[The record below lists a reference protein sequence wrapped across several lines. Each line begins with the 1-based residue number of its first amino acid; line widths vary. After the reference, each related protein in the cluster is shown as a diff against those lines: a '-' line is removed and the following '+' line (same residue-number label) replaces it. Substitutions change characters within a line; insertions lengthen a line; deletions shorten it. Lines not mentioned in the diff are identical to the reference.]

1 MRQTVR
7 VRRAAMAGLA
17 LALLA
22 AGAGCTKTHVY
33 YMAEKA
39 DSYVLTRTFDTRV
52 PWDSL
57 ILVQNADGVNLVIH
71 PYEPAEGEGK
81 VYLAV
86 DDRSKGVKFYPE
98 EVVLVDPD
106 GVEYSP
112 AAEHVSPLQAF
123 TIAIPESQTELRK
136 KAGPAFR
143 CNVRLGFRGLELEK
157 CKQLVF
163 RFAYRRAGEKEMLR
177 HEIRLRRL
185 LAEY

>member
-1 MRQTVR
+1 MRQAAR
-7 VRRAAMAGLA
+7 VRRAALAGLA

-22 AGAGCTKTHVY
+22 AGTGCTKTHVY

-39 DSYVLTRTFDTRV
+39 DSYVLTRKFDTKV

-57 ILVQNADGVNLVIH
+57 ILVQNADGVDLVVN
-71 PYEPAEGEGK
+71 PYEPAEGEGQ

-86 DDRSKGVKFYPE
+86 DNRSKGVKFYPE
-98 EVVLVDPD
+98 EIVLVDPY
-106 GVEYSP
+106 GVEHSP

-123 TIAIPESQTELRK
+123 TIAIPESETELRK
-136 KAGPAFR
+136 KAGPVFR
-143 CNVRLGFRGLELEK
+143 CMVRLGFRGIELEE
-157 CKQLVF
+157 CKELLF
-163 RFAYRRAGEKEMLR
+163 RFAYRREGEKEMLH